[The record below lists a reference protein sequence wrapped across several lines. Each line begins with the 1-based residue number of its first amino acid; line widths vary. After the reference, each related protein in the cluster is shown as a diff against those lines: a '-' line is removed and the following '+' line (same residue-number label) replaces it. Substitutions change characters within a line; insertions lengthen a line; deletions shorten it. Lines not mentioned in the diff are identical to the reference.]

1 MCKNLDSLNLEYNHC
16 AIICFYD
23 SNTGVYDISII
34 FEKLNLKQIIIENTI
49 IEKNFREIVIKDSK
63 MYSNFLNDVFR
74 ITILECLIIIE
85 SDMLF
90 EKKIIFEATLSGFF
104 TVKSKNYKNFIL
116 FSKIIKFMSHLK
128 EIELHYYNV

>member
-1 MCKNLDSLNLEYNHC
+1 MCKNLDSLNLQYNHC

-23 SNTGVYDISII
+23 SNSGVYDILIL

-63 MYSNFLNDVFR
+63 MYSNFLNDIFR
-74 ITILECLIIIE
+74 ITILECSIIIE

-90 EKKIIFEATLSGFF
+90 EKEIIFTSDSIRFF
-104 TVKSKNYKNFIL
+104 YR
-116 FSKIIKFMSHLK
+116 
-128 EIELHYYNV
+128 